1 MSDLQIFPELEQGSD
16 EWLAARCGL
25 LTASTLGKLLTPA
38 LKVADNDTS
47 RALTETL
54 VAERITGHVD
64 YIHPSFDMQ
73 RGTLDEP
80 LARDLYR
87 EQYAPVDEIG
97 FAIRTIGGHK
107 LGASPDGLVGDDGGI
122 EIKSRRPRTQL
133 RTILSDTVPTENLAQ
148 IHACM
153 FVLDRAWWDYV
164 SYAGGWPL
172 HVIRVWRDPRW
183 DDAITA
189 ALETFEGRAYAD
201 LDAYHAITN
210 GKPIAPRVDHF
221 QEMEILL

>member
-1 MSDLQIFPELEQGSD
+1 MNNLQIYPDLEQGSD

-25 LTASTLGKLLTPA
+25 VTASTIGKLLTST

-54 VAERITGHVD
+54 IAERITGHVD
-64 YIHPSFDMQ
+64 YVHPTFDMQ

-87 EQYAPVDEIG
+87 AEYAPVEEIG
-97 FAIRTIGGHK
+97 FAVRTIGKHR
-107 LGASPDGLVGDDGGI
+107 LGASPDGLVNKRGGI

-133 RTILSDTVPTENLAQ
+133 RTILTDRVPVENLAQ

-153 FVLDRAWWDYV
+153 LVLDREWWDYV
-164 SYAGGWPL
+164 SYSGGWPL
-172 HVIRVWRDPRW
+172 HVIQVIRDDKW
-183 DDAITA
+183 DAAITA
-189 ALETFEGRAYAD
+189 ALETFEEQAAAAIGQYTIRTAGR
-201 LDAYHAITN
+201 
-210 GKPIAPRVDHF
+210 PIAPRVDHF
-221 QEMEILL
+221 QEMELSL